1 MRSRIHFLLFISGCL
16 ILAACSSPYRKLQK
30 ADGSPGCIQKFK
42 PAFQTAYFEAK
53 VEILSH
59 QLSGVLIM
67 KKMPDSNI
75 RLVFSTKPGI
85 KLFDFE
91 FASNSEF
98 RVLYIMDQLDKK
110 GIIKTL
116 RKDFELIL
124 FFNTNPN
131 RGYLLRDSL
140 RFYYVFPQE
149 SGVNY
154 YIADSSCSVL
164 YAMQRASDRKIIAEA
179 IMNNYQQGM
188 PDTIGIEH
196 KNFHFIIG
204 LKKMNNAAQE

>member
-1 MRSRIHFLLFISGCL
+1 MISRIHFLLFINGFL
-16 ILAACSSPYRKLQK
+16 ILAACSSQFRNLQK
-30 ADGSPGCIQKFK
+30 ADGSPGCVQKFK

-53 VEILSH
+53 VESLSH
-59 QLSGVLIM
+59 QLSGILIM

-91 FASNSEF
+91 FTTNSGF

-110 GIIKTL
+110 AVIKTL

-124 FFNTNPN
+124 FINTNPN
-131 RGYLLRDSL
+131 RGYLLRDSA

-164 YAMQRASDRKIIAEA
+164 YAMQRASDTKVIVEA

-204 LKKMNNAAQE
+204 LKKMNNATQE